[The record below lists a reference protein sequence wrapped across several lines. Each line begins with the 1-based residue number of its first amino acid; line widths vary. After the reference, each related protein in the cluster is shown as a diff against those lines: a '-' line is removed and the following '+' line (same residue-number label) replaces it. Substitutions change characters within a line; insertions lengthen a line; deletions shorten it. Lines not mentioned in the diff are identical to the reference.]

1 MRNETNQGLFS
12 EAGSGFVKAS
22 AAKLY
27 PNFPRVHPS
36 GMMFFLRL
44 VKGPVKLWTG
54 QPVGGCS
61 GVFRGV
67 LRVFREWSVPVPA
80 FTDTP
85 RFTLSRAQSLVSSS

>member
-22 AAKLY
+22 VAKLY

-36 GMMFFLRL
+36 GTMFFLRL

-54 QPVGGCS
+54 ALCP
-61 GVFRGV
+61 
-67 LRVFREWSVPVPA
+67 LVP
-80 FTDTP
+80 
-85 RFTLSRAQSLVSSS
+85 R